1 MGDRATPYR
10 WSRLL
15 SRSALAMALTL
26 VLVLPAGSSFA
37 AAAPTGAAAGYACPA
52 AHTAYG
58 ISANVTWN
66 GTNICTAGSA
76 SAALPIVFTQNAHVV
91 FSWSSA
97 GGRLLSVTDARLAMN
112 YFGFAIATRDVGSIT
127 PPGSG
132 GTPGG
137 TFVMDWNPGALTY
150 LLAGLYSV
158 TATLFASNGSTVWS
172 DTFYVKASAPYT
184 LLAGIPI
191 ILILIAVAEL
201 YSVARSGRAAA
212 AGRKAP
218 TGEAPASPTSTS
230 SSPAPTP
237 SSPPA
242 EAPETSPTET
252 GEGAAGESAPKESE

>member
-1 MGDRATPYR
+1 MGDLAARYG
-10 WSRLL
+10 WSRLAR
-15 SRSALAMALTL
+15 RSVLAVALTL
-26 VLVLPAGSSFA
+26 VLVLPVGSSFA
-37 AAAPTGAAAGYACPA
+37 AATPTGAAAGYACPA
-52 AHTAYG
+52 AQTAFG
-58 ISANVTWN
+58 VSANVTWN
-66 GTNICTAGSA
+66 GTNICTAGSS

-91 FSWSSA
+91 FNWSSA

-127 PPGSG
+127 PPGPAGNPS
-132 GTPGG
+132 G

-172 DTFYVKASAPYT
+172 DTFYVKAIAPYT

-218 TGEAPASPTSTS
+218 NGAAPAAPASSS

-242 EAPETSPTET
+242 ETPETPPTEA
-252 GEGAAGESAPKESE
+252 GEGTAGESAPKESE

>member
-1 MGDRATPYR
+1 MGGFATRYR
-10 WSRLL
+10 WSRPV
-15 SRSALAMALTL
+15 SRAALVIAFTL

-37 AAAPTGAAAGYACPA
+37 ATSSAGAPATYACPA
-52 AHTAYG
+52 AQTAYG
-58 ISANVTWN
+58 VSANVTWN

-91 FSWSSA
+91 FNWSSA

-127 PPGSG
+127 PPGPAGNPS
-132 GTPGG
+132 G

-172 DTFYVKASAPYT
+172 DTFFVKASAPYT

-191 ILILIAVAEL
+191 ILILIAVAKL

-218 TGEAPASPTSTS
+218 TGGAPASPPSTS
-230 SSPAPTP
+230 SSPAPTT

-242 EAPETSPTET
+242 ETPETSPTEA
-252 GEGAAGESAPKESE
+252 GEGTAGESAPKESE